1 MRLAR
6 RALSTAVG
14 LSIAARIAT
23 AAAALPVRAAKFT
36 WDKAGVL
43 HGSFAFRD
51 ALDDKT
57 IAKKLSNGLE
67 VKLVMR
73 GYVYPNA
80 GGDPIALTAHTCSI
94 AYDLWNEV
102 FLVSVNGAKSKPVVN
117 KKGVYRLCTDL
128 VDLPIADR
136 ATMRNKPRDHYLAV
150 KVEVNPVSADTL
162 KKVQQWVTRST
173 GASGSISPGD
183 ALFASFVGVFMKKIA
198 TADLVIDFQTEPFP
212 S

>member
-1 MRLAR
+1 VSRRL
-6 RALSTAVG
+6 RAL
-14 LSIAARIAT
+14 AAAATLALVT
-23 AAAALPVRAAKFT
+23 AAPEAKAALPVRPATFK

-43 HGSFAFRD
+43 RGSFSFRD
-51 ALDDKT
+51 ALDDKA
-57 IAKKLSNGLE
+57 IAKKLANGLE

-102 FLVSVNGAKSKPVVN
+102 FLVSVNGGKSKPVVN

-128 VDLPIADR
+128 VDHPIADR
-136 ATMRNKPRDHYLAV
+136 TTLKSQPTQYYLAV
-150 KVEVNPVSADTL
+150 KIEVNPVSADTL
-162 KKVQQWVTRST
+162 KRVQQWVTRST

-198 TADLVIDFQTEPFP
+198 TADLVIDFQTESFP

>member
-1 MRLAR
+1 VSVPRRLLGA
-6 RALSTAVG
+6 AVG
-14 LSIAARIAT
+14 LAFGTVALSAS
-23 AAAALPVRAAKFT
+23 AALPVRTAKFS

-51 ALDDKT
+51 ALDDKA

-67 VKLVMR
+67 VRLVMR

-94 AYDLWNEV
+94 AYDLWNDV

-136 ATMRNKPRDHYLAV
+136 GTMRNKPQDHYLAV

-198 TADLVIDFQTEPFP
+198 TADLVIDFQTDPFP
-212 S
+212 A

>member
-1 MRLAR
+1 VKSRLW
-6 RALSTAVG
+6 ALGS
-14 LSIAARIAT
+14 
-23 AAAALPVRAAKFT
+23 AAALAVSALALDASAALPIRASKFA
-36 WDKAGVL
+36 WDKVGVL
-43 HGSFAFRD
+43 RGSFSFRE
-51 ALDDKT
+51 ALDDKA
-57 IAKKLSNGLE
+57 IAKKLANGLE

-80 GGDPIALTAHTCSI
+80 GGDPIALTAHTCSV

-128 VDLPIADR
+128 VDHPIADR
-136 ATMRNKPRDHYLAV
+136 PTLRNKPSDYYLAV
-150 KVEVNPVSADTL
+150 KVEVNPVGADTL

-173 GASGSISPGD
+173 GASGSISPSD

-198 TADLVIDFQTEPFP
+198 TADLVIDFQTDSFP
-212 S
+212 P

>member
-1 MRLAR
+1 MRAR
-6 RALSTAVG
+6 LRALG
-14 LSIAARIAT
+14 AA
-23 AAAALPVRAAKFT
+23 AALALASVAPAASAALPVRAAKFS
-36 WDKAGVL
+36 WDKVGVL
-43 HGSFAFRD
+43 RASFSFRD
-51 ALDDKT
+51 ALDDKA
-57 IAKKLSNGLE
+57 IAKKLANGLE

-102 FLVSVNGAKSKPVVN
+102 FLVSVNGQKSKPVVN

-128 VDLPIADR
+128 VDQPVTDR
-136 ATMRNKPRDHYLAV
+136 PTLRNKPQDYYLAV

-198 TADLVIDFQTEPFP
+198 TADLALDFQTDPFP